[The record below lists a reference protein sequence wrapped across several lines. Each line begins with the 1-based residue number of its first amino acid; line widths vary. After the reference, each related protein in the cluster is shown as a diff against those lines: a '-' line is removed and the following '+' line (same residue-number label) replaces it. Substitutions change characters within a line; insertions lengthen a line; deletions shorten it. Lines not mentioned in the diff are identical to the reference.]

1 MDNFTLK
8 ENIKMINTYLSLEY
22 ITIVFVILIVVL
34 TGLVLIS
41 ISTEKEETDE

>member
-1 MDNFTLK
+1 
-8 ENIKMINTYLSLEY
+8 MINTYLSLEY